1 MFSGN
6 YSDFIN
12 KKGSDKPKDPTP
24 KVAVVKKSESDEKK
38 VILKEIKRIE
48 DKLEDLK
55 NKMFNLG
62 DDFEKIEKISIKV
75 KRVGK

>member
-1 MFSGN
+1 M
-6 YSDFIN
+6 
-12 KKGSDKPKDPTP
+12 
-24 KVAVVKKSESDEKK
+24 
-38 VILKEIKRIE
+38 KRIE

-75 KRVGK
+75 KELESELELKTNKWLEIAS